1 MNVRKQAAALLL
13 CLSLAASLVACQ
25 RPGATEGTR
34 REGSEQT
41 GTEQREQ
48 TEMASVPQTD
58 PTHFYEEVQ
67 EDLLIDAE
75 VKGTASGA
83 KPKVYLGEMKVFTK
97 EEIDD
102 FLAWNGDAVSEVTQD
117 GLQGNEMVY
126 AGTAAVGVPLA
137 RGPVRKDC
145 TPVFLATSI
154 RNVMSDIMHIP
165 FIPHN

>member
-1 MNVRKQAAALLL
+1 MCERTKASGGLLL

-48 TEMASVPQTD
+48 TETASVPQTD

-83 KPKVYLGEMKVFTK
+83 K
-97 EEIDD
+97 
-102 FLAWNGDAVSEVTQD
+102 
-117 GLQGNEMVY
+117 
-126 AGTAAVGVPLA
+126 
-137 RGPVRKDC
+137 RR
-145 TPVFLATSI
+145 SI
-154 RNVMSDIMHIP
+154 WGR
-165 FIPHN
+165 

>member
-13 CLSLAASLVACQ
+13 CLILAASLVACQ

-48 TEMASVPQTD
+48 TETASVPQTD

-83 KPKVYLGEMKVFTK
+83 KPKVYLRLRKTGCRVTK
-97 EEIDD
+97 
-102 FLAWNGDAVSEVTQD
+102 WSMRGP
-117 GLQGNEMVY
+117 
-126 AGTAAVGVPLA
+126 AAVGVPLA

-154 RNVMSDIMHIP
+154 RNIMSNITRIP

>member
-25 RPGATEGTR
+25 RPGEQR
-34 REGSEQT
+34 RDAPGRLRT
-41 GTEQREQ
+41 DRDGTERK

-83 KPKVYLGEMKVFTK
+83 KPKVYLG
-97 EEIDD
+97 
-102 FLAWNGDAVSEVTQD
+102 
-117 GLQGNEMVY
+117 
-126 AGTAAVGVPLA
+126 
-137 RGPVRKDC
+137 R
-145 TPVFLATSI
+145 
-154 RNVMSDIMHIP
+154 
-165 FIPHN
+165 

>member
-83 KPKVYLGEMKVFTK
+83 
-97 EEIDD
+97 
-102 FLAWNGDAVSEVTQD
+102 
-117 GLQGNEMVY
+117 
-126 AGTAAVGVPLA
+126 
-137 RGPVRKDC
+137 
-145 TPVFLATSI
+145 
-154 RNVMSDIMHIP
+154 
-165 FIPHN
+165 

>member
-48 TEMASVPQTD
+48 TETASVPQTD

-102 FLAWNGDAVSEVTQD
+102 FLEW
-117 GLQGNEMVY
+117 
-126 AGTAAVGVPLA
+126 
-137 RGPVRKDC
+137 RRR
-145 TPVFLATSI
+145 F
-154 RNVMSDIMHIP
+154 
-165 FIPHN
+165 

>member
-48 TEMASVPQTD
+48 TETASVPQTD

-126 AGTAAVGVPLA
+126 AGTCRSGSTF
-137 RGPVRKDC
+137 GQ
-145 TPVFLATSI
+145 
-154 RNVMSDIMHIP
+154 
-165 FIPHN
+165 